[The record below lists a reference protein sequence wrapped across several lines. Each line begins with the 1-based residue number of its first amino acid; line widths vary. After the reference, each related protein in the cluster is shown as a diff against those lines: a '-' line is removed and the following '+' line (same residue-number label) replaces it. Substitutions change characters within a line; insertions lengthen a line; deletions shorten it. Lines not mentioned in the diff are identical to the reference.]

1 MSVKDKR
8 ISFVSIQQES
18 LLEVNDHKLIKVVL
32 YLRSF
37 LAVLHSIKLHL
48 CTTFSLRTRET
59 PVSVSDS
66 VKKSVKT
73 AEYRNE

>member
-37 LAVLHSIKLHL
+37 LAVLHSIKLYL